1 MKTFFQWLLRIL
13 VMLGVIAGLI
23 FAFIEGREEMAR
35 ERLREQPIETPPRT
49 HRAPGGETL
58 VRLEDETRQRVTI
71 AVATLTAAKHAPEA
85 KAYGQVMDPGPLLL
99 LHGELVAA
107 EAALTNSA
115 AQFQRTKTL
124 FEEDQNAS
132 RRAYDAAEAQ
142 QRTDAARLLNAQ
154 QRWSLATGD
163 AAGKMNAAQREP
175 FVQQL
180 VERELALLRV
190 EVPPGVPVTA
200 PTGGRVMPQGGD
212 APSVPVRAIHPA
224 PNVDATWRG
233 QTFLL
238 VVDKPGP
245 HLPPGAVVTAL
256 LTLPGD
262 LANGVTLPTNAVVRS
277 AGLAWA
283 YVQTGEHE
291 FTRREVATNAPMPK
305 GWFVTAGFKAG
316 DAVVVTGAQTL
327 LSEEFK
333 SQISVGEEAEK

>member
-1 MKTFFQWLLRIL
+1 MKTFFQWLFRIL
-13 VMLGVIAGLI
+13 VTMGIIAGLI

-35 ERLREQPIETPPRT
+35 ERQREQPIETPPRT

-58 VRLEDETRQRVTI
+58 VRLDDETRQRVTI
-71 AVATLTAAKHAPEA
+71 AVEKLTAAKHSPET
-85 KAYGQVMDPGPLLL
+85 KAYGQVMDPAPLLL
-99 LHGELVAA
+99 MHGELVAA
-107 EAALTNSA
+107 EAALTNSN

-132 RRAYDAAEAQ
+132 RRAYDLVEAQ

-154 QRWSLATGD
+154 QRWLLATGD
-163 AAGKMNAAQREP
+163 AAGQMNAAQREP
-175 FVQQL
+175 FVHQL
-180 VERELALLRV
+180 VKREVVLLRV
-190 EVPPGVPVTA
+190 EVPPGSPVIK
-200 PTGGRVMPQGGD
+200 PKGGRVLPQAND
-212 APSVPVRAIHPA
+212 APSVAIRTIHPA
-224 PNVDATWRG
+224 PTVDATLRG
-233 QTFLL
+233 QAFLL
-238 VVDKPGP
+238 VVDQPGP
-245 HLPPGAVVTAL
+245 HLPPGTVVTTL

-262 LANGVTLPTNAVVRS
+262 VANGVTLPVSAVVRS

-291 FTRREVATNAPMPK
+291 FTRREVATNAAMPG
-305 GWFVTAGFKAG
+305 GWFVTAGFTAG

>member
-1 MKTFFQWLLRIL
+1 
-13 VMLGVIAGLI
+13 ML
-23 FAFIEGREEMAR
+23 
-35 ERLREQPIETPPRT
+35 
-49 HRAPGGETL
+49 
-58 VRLEDETRQRVTI
+58 
-71 AVATLTAAKHAPEA
+71 
-85 KAYGQVMDPGPLLL
+85 
-99 LHGELVAA
+99 
-107 EAALTNSA
+107 
-115 AQFQRTKTL
+115 
-124 FEEDQNAS
+124 
-132 RRAYDAAEAQ
+132 
-142 QRTDAARLLNAQ
+142 
-154 QRWSLATGD
+154 
-163 AAGKMNAAQREP
+163 
-175 FVQQL
+175 
-180 VERELALLRV
+180 
-190 EVPPGVPVTA
+190 PPGN
-200 PTGGRVMPQGGD
+200 D
-212 APSVPVRAIHPA
+212 APSASIRGIHPA

-262 LANGVTLPTNAVVRS
+262 VANGVTLPTSAVVRA

-333 SQISVGEEAEK
+333 SLISVGEEAEK

>member
-1 MKTFFQWLLRIL
+1 MKTFFQWLLRLL
-13 VMLGVIAGLI
+13 VMLGIIAGLI

-49 HRAPGGETL
+49 HPAPGGEML
-58 VRLEDETRQRVTI
+58 VRLDDETRQRVTI
-71 AVATLTAAKHAPEA
+71 TVETLTAAKHAPET
-85 KAYGQVMDPGPLLL
+85 KAYGQVMDPAPLLV

-132 RRAYDAAEAQ
+132 RRAYDTAEAQ

-154 QRWSLATGD
+154 QRWLLATGD
-163 AAGKMNAAQREP
+163 AAGKMNAA
-175 FVQQL
+175 
-180 VERELALLRV
+180 ERETFAQKLVARDVALLRV
-190 EVPPGVPVTA
+190 EVPPGEPIIM
-200 PTGGRVMPQGGD
+200 PTGGRVLPLGQN
-212 APSVPVRAIHPA
+212 AASVPIRAIHPA
-224 PNVDATWRG
+224 PEVDATLRG
-233 QTFLL
+233 QPFLL
-238 VVDKPGP
+238 VVDQPGP
-245 HLPPGAVVTAL
+245 QLPPGAVLTAL

-262 LANGVTLPTNAVVRS
+262 AANGVTLPANAVVRS

-283 YVQTGEHE
+283 YVQTSKHE
-291 FTRREVATNAPMPK
+291 FTRREVATNAPVPT

-316 DAVVVTGAQTL
+316 DQVVITGAQTL

-333 SQISVGEEAEK
+333 SLISVGEEAEK